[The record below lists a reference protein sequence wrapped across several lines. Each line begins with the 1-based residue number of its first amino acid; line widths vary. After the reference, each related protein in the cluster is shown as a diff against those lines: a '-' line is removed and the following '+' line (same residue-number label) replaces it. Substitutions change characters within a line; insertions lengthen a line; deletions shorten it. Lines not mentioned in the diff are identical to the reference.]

1 MITYRKEY
9 AIPYGRTN
17 SFTGS
22 NSGDPLRRTYKKI
35 YEATATHERQPR
47 LIEDSATPMA
57 DYIDSFADECD
68 IHNILLR
75 YSCGDI
81 NILNARQG
89 FYMDISAFPADR
101 SKSILKAN
109 STISN
114 AIASAIAD
122 APDVAPANTNSE
134 KDDSSNG

>member
-1 MITYRKEY
+1 MITYRMEY
-9 AIPYGRTN
+9 AIPYGRTS

-22 NSGDPLRRTYKKI
+22 NSGDPMRRTYKKI
-35 YEATATHERQPR
+35 YETTATHERQPR
-47 LIEDSATPMA
+47 LVEDSASSMA
-57 DYIDSFADECD
+57 DYINSFADECD

-81 NILNARQG
+81 NVLNARQG

-101 SKSILKAN
+101 SKSVSKAT
-109 STISN
+109 STISD
-114 AIASAIAD
+114 AIATAIAD
-122 APDVAPANTNSE
+122 APDVAPANTDSE